1 MSARANGGM
10 LSMCVL
16 LAGQC
21 MHVWLQQHMCNCR
34 EVKGSKPA
42 YLHWSASRAA
52 IVCGSTRRLCA
63 AWQAWVS
70 GGSLL
75 FAGQNALLSM
85 VQEATARS
93 QKALGACQAVAAFRA
108 AVAVGTASGA
118 TLILM
123 PRIPSVPGQ
132 PPSTGVRV
140 LCSAAPA
147 AEGHLSSSQPAT
159 LYACLARTILLHQA
173 VHSRAAAQ
181 HVRACFGDHA
191 ACFGVLL
198 AAKNDMQASDGSA
211 SPAASPVSLLLLPD
225 A

>member
-1 MSARANGGM
+1 MRQHEAAVRS
-10 LSMCVL
+10 
-16 LAGQC
+16 LASLG
-21 MHVWLQQHMCNCR
+21 VW
-34 EVKGSKPA
+34 
-42 YLHWSASRAA
+42 
-52 IVCGSTRRLCA
+52 
-63 AWQAWVS
+63 
-70 GGSLL
+70 GSLL

-132 PPSTGVRV
+132 PPSTCVRV

-159 LYACLARTILLHQA
+159 LYACLARTSSPASSSAHLGQLPSTCMPALVIM
-173 VHSRAAAQ
+173 Q
-181 HVRACFGDHA
+181 HALVCSWLQKMT
-191 ACFGVLL
+191 CKLV
-198 AAKNDMQASDGSA
+198 MGSA